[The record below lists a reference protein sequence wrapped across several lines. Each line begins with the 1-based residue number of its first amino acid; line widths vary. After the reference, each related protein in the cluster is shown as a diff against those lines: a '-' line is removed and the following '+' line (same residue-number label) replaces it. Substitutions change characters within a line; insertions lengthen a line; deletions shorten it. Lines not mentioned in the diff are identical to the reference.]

1 MTYFG
6 FLLIF
11 LVIPIVLML
20 AVSWRDR
27 RRGLDTA
34 VSLRSWPIG
43 RAIAL
48 HVFIALAYTTLWDNY
63 LVATNVWWYDP
74 ELVTGYTIGWV
85 PIEEYTFFILQPI
98 LGGLWLWFLMR
109 HLTIAADGE
118 LKSSLRTWS
127 VVAMAV
133 IWFAMVLILAVG
145 WKPGTYLALELG
157 WALPPIMLQL
167 AFGADILWRYRKLVT
182 LSIVPLTLYLSF
194 ADLLAI
200 NWGTWTIDPAQSLN
214 IYIAG
219 ILPIEEFVFF
229 LLTNTLVTFG
239 VTLIM
244 AQESH
249 QRFAEL
255 SLKFKALRVSE

>member
-11 LVIPIVLML
+11 LVIPILIMVGL
-20 AVSWRDR
+20 SWRDR
-27 RRGLDTA
+27 RHGLETA

-43 RAIAL
+43 RAITL
-48 HVFIALAYTTLWDNY
+48 HVLIALAYTTLWDNY

-74 ELVTGYTIGWV
+74 ELVTGFTIGWV

-98 LGGLWLWFLMR
+98 LGGLWLWFLMH
-109 HLTIAADGE
+109 HLSLKVDGE
-118 LKSSLRTWS
+118 LKSSLRKWS
-127 VVAMAV
+127 VAALGVV
-133 IWFAMVLILAVG
+133 WLVMVLVLISG

-167 AFGADILWRYRKLVT
+167 GFGADILWRYRKLVM

-200 NWGTWTIDPAQSLN
+200 HWGTWTIDPAQSLH
-214 IYIAG
+214 ILLGG
-219 ILPIEEFVFF
+219 ILPVEELIFF
-229 LLTNTLVTFG
+229 LITNTLVTFG
-239 VTLIM
+239 ITLIM
-244 AQESH
+244 AKESH

-255 SLKFKALRVSE
+255 SVKFKALRVSE